1 MRTEHDSPTEAP
13 GRSFCGCLPRHEAR
27 RCDELDQATD
37 HREKGNGGG
46 LVQVAEVAASW
57 SGSFRKKLGGS
68 FRSRRSKEN
77 KHDRGRSPKEGGR
90 GAAPA
95 VPPSAGIAMNTLSPS
110 SASDRH
116 VLERAGSTSPGG
128 DSFSGRTSKSSLEGM
143 ANDEPPPLPLVQ
155 RRPSSA
161 AAPDQE
167 APSTAL
173 AAATPAATPGANA
186 AASPVATLATL
197 DATVAPTPPLAAV
210 SNVEL
215 TSQHAIN
222 DSQFAGG
229 AGPSQS
235 EAGPSVMNTAVPAAI
250 PAAVER
256 DDAAQHSG
264 TQPEAAGSSPSQSS
278 QSSQPMRRVSTEE
291 RLQDWART
299 AFENGETQLS
309 TAQVPVVEWSS
320 LVGRRFLGSGEFC
333 TVSSATLD
341 GKQVA
346 VKVQPGASELELG
359 LLLGL
364 GGAWPGTTDMRVA
377 FQARGRVKG

>member
-1 MRTEHDSPTEAP
+1 MRPEHDSPTEAP

-37 HREKGNGGG
+37 HREKSNGGG

-161 AAPDQE
+161 PALDQE

-186 AASPVATLATL
+186 AASPVATLG
-197 DATVAPTPPLAAV
+197 ATVASTPPLAVV

-215 TSQHAIN
+215 TSQHAIY

-235 EAGPSVMNTAVPAAI
+235 EAGPSVMNTAIPAAI
-250 PAAVER
+250 PAAVQR